1 MVPIMSGSIPQNTK
15 IFHAASIGR
24 ANYLLLAPAAP
35 AANVGCALVYSAL
48 SSNKQALG
56 FTGSPVMLRPANLPT
71 NPSLAVIDAAGVVS
85 YVALAA
91 IDNAAAGDMFVRTAA
106 QTLTNPQ
113 KGQVRANIGLN
124 AQTGWSDPVDYIV
137 TKSLDANS
145 VYLQELY
152 HYVATL
158 ATALKAANIISS

>member
-1 MVPIMSGSIPQNTK
+1 MVPIMSGSTPQNTK

-85 YVALAA
+85 YVALA
-91 IDNAAAGDMFVRTAA
+91 DVGSAGVGTFVMVSA
-106 QTLTNPQ
+106 QSLTNPQ

>member
-1 MVPIMSGSIPQNTK
+1 MPGSNPQNTK

-35 AANVGCALVYSAL
+35 AANVGCALVYDSL

-71 NPSLAVIDAAGVVS
+71 NPSLAVINSAGTVS
-85 YVALAA
+85 YVEVSSL
-91 IDNAAAGDMFVRTAA
+91 DNATGLATAVRFSV
-106 QTLTNPQ
+106 QTLSSPQ
-113 KGQVRANIGLN
+113 KTQARTNIGLVP
-124 AQTGWSDPVDYIV
+124 QTGWSDPVDYV
-137 TKSLDANS
+137 PTKALDADS
-145 VYLQELY
+145 IYLQELY

-158 ATALKAANIISS
+158 AAALKAANIISS